1 MCWAE
6 GCCWRLPSCE
16 LLNHSVMLG
25 NFLPECLENTLQ
37 VSKQWKDVEK
47 TRQNKIKR
55 WIAKYFFVHVTSAS
69 APLHIHALLISCILQ
84 APAPSLAPP
93 PYTSIHHPH
102 KCRACKVRHAFRLRA
117 FSAFSCGEVLALHS
131 TARRKH
137 QSPSG
142 RTPACASSMKLFS
155 YVTGCKLSSISTAS
169 LSKAGFDSPSGTME
183 FHSKN
188 HESVRCC
195 KHWLWNAYLS
205 VCPFLFPL
213 HSSTAKT
220 LYCGLSF
227 CTVARRIYTGF
238 MWNISANY
246 LYYAMY

>member
-1 MCWAE
+1 MASPLLRAAE
-6 GCCWRLPSCE
+6 PFGHAGQFSPRMPRK
-16 LLNHSVMLG
+16 HIASV
-25 NFLPECLENTLQ
+25 
-37 VSKQWKDVEK
+37 KAVERCGK

-131 TARRKH
+131 TARQKH

-195 KHWLWNAYLS
+195 KH
-205 VCPFLFPL
+205 
-213 HSSTAKT
+213 
-220 LYCGLSF
+220 
-227 CTVARRIYTGF
+227 
-238 MWNISANY
+238 
-246 LYYAMY
+246 